1 MTTAVHVKKEHKMA
15 AAISGL
21 QKSKLNPARWQ
32 NSLVFVK
39 VLIQNG
45 NGSKYSAS
53 TTTMLQSKTD
63 AKNENLPWN
72 IILVWARLPRI
83 VAATASARDA
93 ATKGLSTNNI

>member
-21 QKSKLNPARWQ
+21 QTGKLNPARRQ

-53 TTTMLQSKTD
+53 TTTMLQTETD
-63 AKNENLPWN
+63 TKNENLPRN
-72 IILVWARLPRI
+72 IILV
-83 VAATASARDA
+83 
-93 ATKGLSTNNI
+93 